1 MSGGAKRKRREIS
14 HDELSN
20 KESTQKHFLSS
31 GPIEFKK
38 IEAAGNEFN

>member
-1 MSGGAKRKRREIS
+1 MSGGPKRKTREIS
-14 HDELSN
+14 RDELSN
-20 KESTQKHFLSS
+20 KESTQKHVLSS